1 MKTKEKTSTIRKVI
15 SIVKGNERTDVKISL
30 DDECKNGHE
39 DFFLT
44 ADIYEKNNRGKW
56 VDVGGGCCHDHILKL
71 KPELKLF
78 ADLHLS
84 DFAGCPMH
92 GVSNAFYW
100 LAGIHDFSWVEYH
113 GGTGP
118 SGKSKDECKQIL
130 QSLLRVTDSQLK
142 EILTLRSQDELAIYI
157 EDNLIRQWRGE
168 ANKAIQRLEEWTG
181 KKFASKASKQHFQ
194 PVSDEIR
201 DDVLKKQNEGYYS
214 EKLILER
221 DELKAKKSLEA
232 KKQKLIDDCSE
243 KIFKAKQKLELELV
257 MLENFPAFKNW
268 IFYNHKNTLSVN
280 WTSTEK
286 LITEKEF
293 MTLESFFKT
302 WKGEFYP
309 EGVKTEWRSK
319 PKY

>member
-130 QSLLRVTDSQLK
+130 QSLLRVTDS
-142 EILTLRSQDELAIYI
+142 
-157 EDNLIRQWRGE
+157 
-168 ANKAIQRLEEWTG
+168 
-181 KKFASKASKQHFQ
+181 
-194 PVSDEIR
+194 
-201 DDVLKKQNEGYYS
+201 
-214 EKLILER
+214 
-221 DELKAKKSLEA
+221 
-232 KKQKLIDDCSE
+232 
-243 KIFKAKQKLELELV
+243 
-257 MLENFPAFKNW
+257 
-268 IFYNHKNTLSVN
+268 
-280 WTSTEK
+280 
-286 LITEKEF
+286 
-293 MTLESFFKT
+293 
-302 WKGEFYP
+302 
-309 EGVKTEWRSK
+309 
-319 PKY
+319 